1 MQRIHRGPYGYRDMF
16 LQRRGDILDKTILTE
31 YADMREEVKDLRRRI
46 RNLESEI
53 SKLES
58 SVVTDSVSCG
68 KKGKK
73 PIRTVKITGIPR
85 GLITK
90 KKIVLDAR
98 RARLVE
104 LESELLDLMN
114 QAEEYID
121 AIKKSELRMMF
132 RFYFIDDLTY
142 IQTAAAMNSM
152 FPKRKI
158 KYTDENVKKRIQ
170 RFFQNVPQC
179 PEKK

>member
-73 PIRTVKITGIPR
+73 PIRTVKITGVPAGMIA
-85 GLITK
+85 K
-90 KKIVLDAR
+90 KRIALDAR

-104 LESELLDLMN
+104 LESELLELMN
-114 QAEEYID
+114 QAEEYINS
-121 AIKKSELRMMF
+121 IEKSELRMMF
-132 RFYFIDDLTY
+132 RFYYIDDLTWEMV
-142 IQTAAAMNSM
+142 AMRMNYT
-152 FPKRKI
+152 FPNRRI
-158 KYTDENVKKRIQ
+158 SYTKDSCRM
-170 RFFQNVPQC
+170 RHDRYL
-179 PEKK
+179 EKNL

>member
-1 MQRIHRGPYGYRDMF
+1 M
-16 LQRRGDILDKTILTE
+16 DKAILTE
-31 YADMREEVKDLRRRI
+31 YVAMREEVKDLRKRI

-53 SKLES
+53 SRLES

-73 PIRTVKITGIPR
+73 PLRTVKITGVPR

-90 KKIVLDAR
+90 KKITLDAR
-98 RARLVE
+98 RAKLVE

-121 AIKKSELRMMF
+121 AIEKSELRMMF
-132 RFYFIDDLTY
+132 RFYYVDDLTWEMV
-142 IQTAAAMNSM
+142 AMKMNYA

-158 KYTDENVKKRIQ
+158 PYTKDNCRI
-170 RFFQNVPQC
+170 RHDRYL
-179 PEKK
+179 EKVL